1 MAKKKTAKPSNK
13 NKSASIK
20 KGISN
25 QQRLIL
31 GSFLCIVSI
40 LLLISFV
47 SYFFTGT
54 TDQSILTEFTDKEV
68 VAQNWMSKLG
78 AWLSHLFLVESF
90 GVASFIFAFLLLVSG
105 IYVMFNLNK
114 SKLFKLWIWGTIN
127 ALWLSVCL
135 GFFTDKIDVLGGVM
149 GYEIN
154 QLLQIYIG
162 KIGVILLLLFISIV
176 YLAIRFKVT
185 AKDLFGWLKRSKEK
199 ISDDFNINED
209 SVNLEAETFQGV
221 DNGLSEET
229 EQIKSAF
236 ELNIE
241 DQAPTIQNY
250 SGIDRPTDTEEENS
264 NTAVVDLSEDSHDTS
279 LSDTLTDEKPR
290 LSKSNT
296 TTDIEGNKEIT
307 IEIEAPQTEK
317 EVLENKSAK
326 LVEDFG
332 QFDPTLELSKFQF
345 PEIQML
351 KQYQSEGITINKEEL
366 ESNKNKIV
374 ETLNNYKI
382 GIASIKATIGPT
394 VTLYEIV
401 PEAGIRISKIKNLED
416 DIALSLSA
424 LGIRIIAPIP
434 GKGTIGIEVPNNN
447 PTIVSMHSVIAS
459 KKFQESEMALPV
471 ALGKTISNETMVVDL
486 AKMPH
491 LLMAG
496 ATGQGKSVGLN
507 AVLTSLLYKKHPAEV
522 KFVLV
527 DPKKVELT
535 LFNKIER
542 HYLAKLPDSEEAIIT
557 DNTKVINTLNSLC
570 IEMDNRYEMLK
581 NAMCRNIKE
590 YNKKFKARK
599 LNPNDGHQFLPY
611 IVLVVDEF
619 ADLIM
624 TAGKEVETPIA
635 RLAQLA
641 RAIGIHLIIATQRPS
656 VNVITGIIKAN
667 FPARIAFRV
676 TSKIDSRTILDGPG
690 ADQLIWRGD
699 MLYTQGNDVTR
710 IQCAFVDT
718 PEVEAI
724 TEFIGAQKAYPEAYI
739 LPEFV
744 GEESGTNLDIDI
756 EDRDKLFKEAAEVIV
771 TAQQG
776 SASLLQRKLKLGYNR
791 AGRLI
796 DQLEAAGIVGPFEGS
811 KPRQVLI
818 TDLAAL
824 EQLLENEN

>member
-31 GSFLCIVSI
+31 GSFLSIISI

-209 SVNLEAETFQGV
+209 SVNPEAETFQGV

-236 ELNIE
+236 ELNVE

-250 SGIDRPTDTEEENS
+250 SGINRPTDTEEENS
-264 NTAVVDLSEDSHDTS
+264 NTAVVDLSEDSYDTS
-279 LSDTLTDEKPR
+279 LSETLTDEKPTP
-290 LSKSNT
+290 SKST
-296 TTDIEGNKEIT
+296 TTTAIEGNKEIA

-690 ADQLIWRGD
+690 ADQLIGRGD

-739 LPEFV
+739 LPEYV